1 MPAGAGAPGRQGGG
15 GREGCGR
22 PDGGGADGPLW
33 ARMPSISRVL
43 RFFLAGGGSLSLDL
57 FLQGLFLQLAGL
69 PVWLASGLSYE
80 LAMLAH
86 FGVNDR
92 WVFGRRD
99 DGRGSGLRRLVA
111 FQLAGLTAMGVT
123 YGVTNLLVYG
133 PTAPFFVEGAGP
145 YVAKAIGTALA
156 TTWTFCSSFFWIWR
170 DRAPGHP
177 EEADQT
183 SARSASSAA

>member
-1 MPAGAGAPGRQGGG
+1 
-15 GREGCGR
+15 
-22 PDGGGADGPLW
+22 
-33 ARMPSISRVL
+33 MPSISRVL

-57 FLQGLFLQLAGL
+57 LLQGVFLQLVGL

-99 DGRGSGLRRLVA
+99 DGRGGVLRRLVA

-145 YVAKAIGTALA
+145 YVAKALGTALA
-156 TTWTFCSSFFWIWR
+156 TVWTFCSSFFWIWR
-170 DRAPGHP
+170 DRTPDP
-177 EEADQT
+177 PDQT
-183 SARSASSAA
+183 SASRASSAA